1 MITITINAVNRTLDI
16 EQGSFSYTQTLSKAP
31 KKIKFRIKGDKPIPS
46 VGQTV
51 VVQNN
56 ASNIFNGVI
65 TARNESMLGQGV
77 LLYTFECQNG
87 YFTMD
92 GKLVIK
98 AYSDTTLGAIA
109 TDIVTNFMSGFT
121 ISLPATTPT
130 VKTARFNYEQP
141 TQCLRKLTEAVGWDW
156 YVDDSNVVH
165 IVPPED
171 MAAPYDVN
179 ETNGHHIK
187 NSLKFDRNIIEL
199 RNIVYVRGGEYDDPI
214 AAVDAIDKY
223 EANGVDNTFPLVYR
237 YSQTQVTVN
246 GLAQTVGVD
255 FLDDAGSFDCLYNYQ
270 EKLVRF
276 PDGTLSA
283 GDIVRVFGNAKVP
296 LIVQAEDGDS
306 VALYGEREAVEI
318 DKSIESVTEAET
330 LASARLDQW
339 REGSKEGEF
348 KSYSDGWA
356 VGQTVSVN
364 SPTYG
369 VTDSYKINRVNAVL
383 HDHENLIY
391 TVEFIKSGQTELADL
406 LIDLIGQQRNNITIA
421 ENEVLQRLRR
431 VSDSFGLGD
440 ELLFITTTVGP
451 YGYFP
456 VTTKTVGKFNFST
469 YS

>member
-1 MITITINAVNRTLDI
+1 MITITINAVNRTNDI
-16 EQGSFSYTQTLSKAP
+16 EQGSFSYSQTLSKAP

-51 VVQNN
+51 VVQKN

-65 TARNESMLGQGV
+65 TARSESLLGLGV
-77 LLYTFECQNG
+77 LMYEFECQNG

-171 MAAPYDVN
+171 MAAPFEIN
-179 ETNGHHIK
+179 ETNGHHLK
-187 NSLKFDRNIIEL
+187 RSLKFDRNIIEL

-214 AAVDAIDKY
+214 AAVDAVDKY

-246 GLAQTVGVD
+246 GVAQTVGVD
-255 FLDDAGSFDCLYNYQ
+255 FLDDPADFDCLYNYQ

-283 GDIVRVFGNAKVP
+283 GAIVRVFGNAKVP
-296 LIVQAEDGDS
+296 LIVQAEDGES

-348 KSYSDGWA
+348 KSYTDGWA
-356 VGQTVSVN
+356 VGQTVTIN

-369 VTDSYKINRVNAVL
+369 VNETYKINRVSATL

-406 LIDLIGQQRNNITIA
+406 LIDLIGESKKNVVIA
-421 ENEVLQRLRR
+421 DNEVLLRLIR
-431 VSDSFGLGD
+431 VKD
-440 ELLFITTTVGP
+440 ELGFTDEIVSVTKTTGP
-451 YGYFP
+451 YAFTP
-456 VTTKTVGKFNFST
+456 VTTKTAGKFDFSVF
-469 YS
+469 S